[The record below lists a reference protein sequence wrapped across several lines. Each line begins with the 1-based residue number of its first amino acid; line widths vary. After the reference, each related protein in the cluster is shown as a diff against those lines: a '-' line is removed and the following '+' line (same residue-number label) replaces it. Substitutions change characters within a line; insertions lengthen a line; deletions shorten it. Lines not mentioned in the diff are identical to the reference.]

1 MRAIAGIAEIAG
13 IGVNE
18 VHTHTM
24 RGVAGK
30 AAAGAGVL
38 FESRIKS
45 GVEAAVV
52 RFLSEKSYK
61 KRCRS
66 SRCSNFI
73 LKNV

>member
-38 FESRIKS
+38 FE
-45 GVEAAVV
+45 
-52 RFLSEKSYK
+52 KSYK
-61 KRCRS
+61 KWSGSGCCAVFVRK
-66 SRCSNFI
+66 I
-73 LKNV
+73 V